1 MGSYVEV
8 RNPFALV
15 VDIPLDTDSSLS
27 GVVARALTNLA
38 NYFVGIF
45 GGFNTWIGQNTFTS
59 SNGNPAVTAQALV
72 GSAPGVAG
80 TGSGSGPGGQF
91 SGGAT
96 GAGVTAAGG
105 ATSGDAIDANGG
117 ANARSVNAINS
128 STTLPSI
135 TAQNTSSGPGLV
147 AESVS
152 GPSLVVNGNVTRGM
166 IAATNQQGSDPSTPV
181 EGDMYYNNTTHT
193 WRFYNGSVWGTV

>member
-45 GGFNTWIGQNTFTS
+45 GGFNTWTGQNTFTS
-59 SNGNPAVTAQALV
+59 SNGNPA
-72 GSAPGVAG
+72 
-80 TGSGSGPGGQF
+80 
-91 SGGAT
+91 
-96 GAGVTAAGG
+96 VTAAGG